1 MASVGEFPSFFCK
14 RGRVKGRFD
23 YKKEFGIVTDGLE
36 DPLQW
41 PCGHDEPQM
50 AQDQDAEEGLAASSN
65 NGNDKSSVDVI
76 DASQTIPETSTD
88 LKATYNRV
96 LITL

>member
-1 MASVGEFPSFFCK
+1 
-14 RGRVKGRFD
+14 
-23 YKKEFGIVTDGLE
+23 
-36 DPLQW
+36 
-41 PCGHDEPQM
+41 M

-96 LITL
+96 LFTL

>member
-1 MASVGEFPSFFCK
+1 MTT
-14 RGRVKGRFD
+14 
-23 YKKEFGIVTDGLE
+23 KKNLE
-36 DPLQW
+36 SSLTGW
-41 PCGHDEPQM
+41 RTRCSGHDEPQM

-96 LITL
+96 LFTL